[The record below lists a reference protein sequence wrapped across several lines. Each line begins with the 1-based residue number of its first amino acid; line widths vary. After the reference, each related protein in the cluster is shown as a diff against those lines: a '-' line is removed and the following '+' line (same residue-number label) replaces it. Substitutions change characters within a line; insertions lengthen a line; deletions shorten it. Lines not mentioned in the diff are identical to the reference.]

1 MAHTSRR
8 PTASRP
14 VMFRWVGCR
23 GSTEGRRAVPEQR
36 VSMSD
41 GLAERVVRRAI
52 AALANSYA
60 TAPARATAAKEML
73 VHTLEGNAGAADE
86 ADGYAAAAALAALAH
101 GVEAEAGRGPDRPS
115 LPALAEVDLPHP
127 ASPPRPT
134 S

>member
-1 MAHTSRR
+1 M
-8 PTASRP
+8 
-14 VMFRWVGCR
+14 
-23 GSTEGRRAVPEQR
+23 PEQR

-101 GVEAEAGRGPDRPS
+101 AVGAEAGRGLDWLS
-115 LPALAEVDLPHP
+115 VAALEEWDFHHP
-127 ASPPRPT
+127 ESPI
-134 S
+134 

>member
-1 MAHTSRR
+1 M
-8 PTASRP
+8 
-14 VMFRWVGCR
+14 
-23 GSTEGRRAVPEQR
+23 PEQR

-101 GVEAEAGRGPDRPS
+101 AVEGEWDEGWTGSRSRPS
-115 LPALAEVDLPHP
+115 RSGISTIRRAPSEGTSTIPRAPSDGSRRRLGRPESAGQ
-127 ASPPRPT
+127 PPR
-134 S
+134 